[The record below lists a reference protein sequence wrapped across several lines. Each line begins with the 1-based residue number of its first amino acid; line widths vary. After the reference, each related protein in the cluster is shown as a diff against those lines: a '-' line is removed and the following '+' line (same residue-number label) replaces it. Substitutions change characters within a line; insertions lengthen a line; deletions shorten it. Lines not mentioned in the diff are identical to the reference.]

1 LKTKTYY
8 KINRTLME
16 QTENQKPQTSKYY
29 RRKLL
34 MSYFTSTV
42 CIALVLYLA
51 GLFFML
57 LFNTQHV
64 SDMFRSN
71 IKMTVTLNN
80 SRTQAEID
88 QFRKLLDQAEY
99 ARETKYI
106 SKKEAA
112 KELAKELGEN
122 FVEILGD
129 NPLYSQ
135 IEVKLTDQ
143 YSNIDSIKSLEKA
156 IKGFKAVDDVYYP
169 KDVWTNATTVIAK
182 IASIFLVLTIVLAV
196 ITIILI
202 ANSIR
207 LQMSGDRFDIHT
219 AKLIGATNW
228 HISKPYL
235 KRSLIQSAIASITAI
250 ICLTATI
257 TFIEKIINGVFQI
270 SAFWPTLLAML
281 VIGVAV
287 TLIAAF
293 ISIRKFL
300 NAKEEDLYY

>member
-1 LKTKTYY
+1 
-8 KINRTLME
+8 ME
-16 QTENQKPQTSKYY
+16 QTEKQKPQASKYY

-71 IKMTVTLNN
+71 IKMTVTLND
-80 SRTQAEID
+80 SRSSAEVEK
-88 QFRKLLDQAEY
+88 FRKMLDQSDFV
-99 ARETKYI
+99 RETKYI
-106 SKKEAA
+106 SKDDAA
-112 KELAKELGEN
+112 KELAKELGED
-122 FVEILGD
+122 FIEVIGK

-143 YSNIDSIKSLEKA
+143 YSNIDSIKSIEKTL
-156 IKGFKAVDDVYYP
+156 KVHKVVDDVYYP
-169 KDVWTNATTVIAK
+169 KDVWNNATTVITK
-182 IASIFLVLTIVLAV
+182 IASIFLVLTIILAI

-219 AKLIGATNW
+219 AKLIGAANW
-228 HISKPYL
+228 HIAKPYL
-235 KRSLIQSAIASITAI
+235 KRALIQSIIAAIAPVIG
-250 ICLTATI
+250 LTLTI
-257 TFIEKIINGVFQI
+257 SFIEKIINGVFQI
-270 SAFWPTLLAML
+270 SAFYPTLLSM
-281 VIGVAV
+281 VGIGVTV
-287 TLIAAF
+287 TLAAAF
-293 ISIRKFL
+293 ISIRKYL
-300 NAKEEDLYY
+300 TAKEEELYY

>member
-1 LKTKTYY
+1 
-8 KINRTLME
+8 ME

-71 IKMTVTLNN
+71 IKMTVTLND

-112 KELAKELGEN
+112 KELAKELGED

-156 IKGFKAVDDVYYP
+156 IKGYKAVDDVYYP

-235 KRSLIQSAIASITAI
+235 KRSLIQSAIASVTAI

-281 VIGVAV
+281 VIGVVV
-287 TLIAAF
+287 TLVAAF

-300 NAKEEDLYY
+300 NAKEEELYY

>member
-1 LKTKTYY
+1 
-8 KINRTLME
+8 ME
-16 QTENQKPQTSKYY
+16 QTEKQKPQASKYY

-71 IKMTVTLNN
+71 IKMTVTLND
-80 SRTQAEID
+80 SRSSAEIEK
-88 QFRKLLDQAEY
+88 FRKMLDQSDFV
-99 ARETKYI
+99 RETKYI
-106 SKKEAA
+106 SKDDAA
-112 KELAKELGEN
+112 KELAKELGED
-122 FVEILGD
+122 FVEIIGK

-135 IEVKLTDQ
+135 IEIKLADQ
-143 YSNIDSIKSLEKA
+143 YSNIDSIKSVEVAL
-156 IKGFKAVDDVYYP
+156 KGHKAVDEVYYP
-169 KDVWTNATTVIAK
+169 KDVWNNATTVITK
-182 IASIFLVLTIVLAV
+182 IASIFLALTIILSI

-219 AKLIGATNW
+219 AKLIGASNW

-235 KRSLIQSAIASITAI
+235 KRALIQSVIASIAAVI
-250 ICLTATI
+250 GLTLTI
-257 TFIEKIINGVFQI
+257 SFIEKIINGVFQI
-270 SAFWPTLLAML
+270 SAFCPTLLAM
-281 VIGVAV
+281 VGIGITV
-287 TLIAAF
+287 TLAAAF
-293 ISIRKFL
+293 ISIRKYL
-300 NAKEEDLYY
+300 TAKEEELYY

>member
-1 LKTKTYY
+1 
-8 KINRTLME
+8 ME
-16 QTENQKPQTSKYY
+16 QTEKQKPQASKYY

-71 IKMTVTLNN
+71 IKMTVTLND
-80 SRTQAEID
+80 SRSSAEVEK
-88 QFRKLLDQAEY
+88 FRKILDQSEFV
-99 ARETKYI
+99 RETKYI
-106 SKKEAA
+106 SKDDAA
-112 KELAKELGEN
+112 KELAKELGED
-122 FVEILGD
+122 FIEVIGK

-143 YSNIDSIKSLEKA
+143 YSNIDSIKSIEKTL
-156 IKGFKAVDDVYYP
+156 KVHKAVDDVYYP
-169 KDVWTNATTVIAK
+169 KDVWNNATTVITK
-182 IASIFLVLTIVLAV
+182 IASIFLVLTIILAI

-219 AKLIGATNW
+219 AKLIGAANW
-228 HISKPYL
+228 HIAKPYL
-235 KRSLIQSAIASITAI
+235 KRALIQSIIAAIAAVIG
-250 ICLTATI
+250 LTLTI
-257 TFIEKIINGVFQI
+257 SFIEKIINGVFQI
-270 SAFWPTLLAML
+270 SAFYPTLLSM
-281 VIGVAV
+281 VGIGVTV
-287 TLIAAF
+287 TLAAAF
-293 ISIRKFL
+293 ISIRKYL
-300 NAKEEDLYY
+300 TAKEEELYF

>member
-1 LKTKTYY
+1 
-8 KINRTLME
+8 ME
-16 QTENQKPQTSKYY
+16 QTEKQKPQASTYY

-71 IKMTVTLNN
+71 IKMTITLND
-80 SRTQAEID
+80 SRSSAEID
-88 QFRKLLDQAEY
+88 KFRKMLDQSDFV
-99 ARETKYI
+99 RETKYI
-106 SKKEAA
+106 SKDDAA
-112 KELAKELGEN
+112 KELAKELGED
-122 FVEILGD
+122 FIEVIGK

-143 YSNIDSIKSLEKA
+143 YSNIDSIKSIEKSL
-156 IKGFKAVDDVYYP
+156 KVHKAVDDVYYP
-169 KDVWTNATTVIAK
+169 KDVWNNATTVITK
-182 IASIFLVLTIVLAV
+182 IASIFLVLTIILAI

-219 AKLIGATNW
+219 AKLIGASNW

-235 KRSLIQSAIASITAI
+235 KRSLIQSAIAAAAAVIG
-250 ICLTATI
+250 LTLTI
-257 TFIEKIINGVFQI
+257 SFIEKIINGVFQI
-270 SAFWPTLLAML
+270 SAFYPTLLAM
-281 VIGVAV
+281 VGIGIAV
-287 TLIAAF
+287 TLAAAF
-293 ISIRKFL
+293 ISIRKYL
-300 NAKEEDLYY
+300 TAKEEELYY

>member
-1 LKTKTYY
+1 
-8 KINRTLME
+8 ME
-16 QTENQKPQTSKYY
+16 QTEKQKPQASKYY

-71 IKMTVTLNN
+71 IKMTVTLND
-80 SRTQAEID
+80 SRSSAEVEK
-88 QFRKLLDQAEY
+88 FRKMLDQSDFV
-99 ARETKYI
+99 RETKYI
-106 SKKEAA
+106 SKDDAA
-112 KELAKELGEN
+112 KELAKELGED
-122 FVEILGD
+122 FIEVIGK

-143 YSNIDSIKSLEKA
+143 YSNIDSIKSIEKTL
-156 IKGFKAVDDVYYP
+156 KVHKAVDDVYYP
-169 KDVWTNATTVIAK
+169 KDVWNNATTVITK
-182 IASIFLVLTIVLAV
+182 IASIFLVLTIILAI

-219 AKLIGATNW
+219 AKLIGAANW
-228 HISKPYL
+228 HIAKPYL
-235 KRSLIQSAIASITAI
+235 KRALIQSIIAAIAAVIG
-250 ICLTATI
+250 LTLTI
-257 TFIEKIINGVFQI
+257 SFIEKIINGVFQI
-270 SAFWPTLLAML
+270 SAFYPTLLSM
-281 VIGVAV
+281 VGIGVTV
-287 TLIAAF
+287 TLAAAF
-293 ISIRKFL
+293 ISIRKYL
-300 NAKEEDLYY
+300 TAKEEELYF

>member
-1 LKTKTYY
+1 
-8 KINRTLME
+8 ME
-16 QTENQKPQTSKYY
+16 QTEKQKPQASKYY

-71 IKMTVTLNN
+71 IKMTVTLND
-80 SRTQAEID
+80 SRSSAEIEK
-88 QFRKLLDQAEY
+88 FRKMLDQSDFV
-99 ARETKYI
+99 RETKYI
-106 SKKEAA
+106 SKDDAA
-112 KELAKELGEN
+112 KELAKELGED
-122 FVEILGD
+122 FIEVIGK

-143 YSNIDSIKSLEKA
+143 YSNIDSIKSIEKTL
-156 IKGFKAVDDVYYP
+156 KVHKAVDDVYYP
-169 KDVWTNATTVIAK
+169 KDVWNNATTVITK
-182 IASIFLVLTIVLAV
+182 IASIFLVLTIILAI

-219 AKLIGATNW
+219 AKLIGASNW

-235 KRSLIQSAIASITAI
+235 KRALIQSVIASIAAVI
-250 ICLTATI
+250 GLTLTI
-257 TFIEKIINGVFQI
+257 SFIEKIINGVFQI
-270 SAFWPTLLAML
+270 SAFCPTLLAM
-281 VIGVAV
+281 VGIGITV
-287 TLIAAF
+287 TLAAAF
-293 ISIRKFL
+293 ISIRKYL
-300 NAKEEDLYY
+300 TAKEEELYY

>member
-1 LKTKTYY
+1 
-8 KINRTLME
+8 ME
-16 QTENQKPQTSKYY
+16 QTEKQKPQASKYY

-71 IKMTVTLNN
+71 IKMTVTLND
-80 SRTQAEID
+80 SRSSAEIEK
-88 QFRKLLDQAEY
+88 FRKMLDQSDFV
-99 ARETKYI
+99 RETKYI
-106 SKKEAA
+106 SKDDAA
-112 KELAKELGEN
+112 KELAKELGED
-122 FVEILGD
+122 FIEVIGK

-143 YSNIDSIKSLEKA
+143 YSNIDSIKSIEKTL
-156 IKGFKAVDDVYYP
+156 KVHKVVDDVYYP
-169 KDVWTNATTVIAK
+169 KDVWNNATTVITK
-182 IASIFLVLTIVLAV
+182 IASIFLVLTIILAI

-219 AKLIGATNW
+219 AKLIGAANW
-228 HISKPYL
+228 HIAKPYL
-235 KRSLIQSAIASITAI
+235 KRALIQSIIAAIAAVIG
-250 ICLTATI
+250 LTLTI
-257 TFIEKIINGVFQI
+257 SFIEKIINGVFQI
-270 SAFWPTLLAML
+270 SAFYPTLLSM
-281 VIGVAV
+281 VGIGVTV
-287 TLIAAF
+287 TLVAAF
-293 ISIRKFL
+293 ISIRKYL
-300 NAKEEDLYY
+300 TAKEEELYF

>member
-1 LKTKTYY
+1 
-8 KINRTLME
+8 ME
-16 QTENQKPQTSKYY
+16 QTEKQKPQASKYY

-71 IKMTVTLNN
+71 IKMTVTLND
-80 SRTQAEID
+80 SRSSAEVEK
-88 QFRKLLDQAEY
+88 FRKMLDQSDFV
-99 ARETKYI
+99 RETKYI
-106 SKKEAA
+106 SKDDAA
-112 KELAKELGEN
+112 KELAKELGED
-122 FVEILGD
+122 FIEVIGK

-143 YSNIDSIKSLEKA
+143 YSNIDSIKSIEKTL
-156 IKGFKAVDDVYYP
+156 KVHKVVDDVYYP
-169 KDVWTNATTVIAK
+169 KDVWNNATTVITK
-182 IASIFLVLTIVLAV
+182 IASIFLVLTIILAI

-219 AKLIGATNW
+219 AKLIGAANW
-228 HISKPYL
+228 HIAKPYL
-235 KRSLIQSAIASITAI
+235 KRALIQSIIAAIAAVIG
-250 ICLTATI
+250 LTLTI
-257 TFIEKIINGVFQI
+257 SFIEKIINGVFQI
-270 SAFWPTLLAML
+270 SAFYPTLLSM
-281 VIGVAV
+281 VGIGVTV
-287 TLIAAF
+287 TLAAAF
-293 ISIRKFL
+293 ISIRKYL
-300 NAKEEDLYY
+300 TAKEEELYF

>member
-1 LKTKTYY
+1 
-8 KINRTLME
+8 ME
-16 QTENQKPQTSKYY
+16 QTEKQKPQASKYY

-71 IKMTVTLNN
+71 IKMTVTLND
-80 SRTQAEID
+80 SRSSAEIEK
-88 QFRKLLDQAEY
+88 FRKMLDQSDFV
-99 ARETKYI
+99 RETKYI
-106 SKKEAA
+106 SKDDAA
-112 KELAKELGEN
+112 KELAKELGED
-122 FVEILGD
+122 FIEVIGK

-143 YSNIDSIKSLEKA
+143 YSNIDSIKSIEKTL
-156 IKGFKAVDDVYYP
+156 KVHKAVDDVYYP
-169 KDVWTNATTVIAK
+169 KDVWNNATTVITK
-182 IASIFLVLTIVLAV
+182 IASIFLVLTIILAI

-219 AKLIGATNW
+219 AKLIGAANW
-228 HISKPYL
+228 HIAKPYL
-235 KRSLIQSAIASITAI
+235 KRALIQSIIAAIAAVIG
-250 ICLTATI
+250 LTLTI
-257 TFIEKIINGVFQI
+257 SFIEKIINGVFQI
-270 SAFWPTLLAML
+270 SAFYPTLLSM
-281 VIGVAV
+281 VGIGVTV
-287 TLIAAF
+287 TLAAAF
-293 ISIRKFL
+293 ISIRKYL
-300 NAKEEDLYY
+300 TAKEEELYY

>member
-1 LKTKTYY
+1 
-8 KINRTLME
+8 ME
-16 QTENQKPQTSKYY
+16 QTEKQKPQASKYY

-71 IKMTVTLNN
+71 IKMTVTLND
-80 SRTQAEID
+80 SRSSAEVEK
-88 QFRKLLDQAEY
+88 FRKMLDQSDFV
-99 ARETKYI
+99 RETKYI
-106 SKKEAA
+106 SKDDAA
-112 KELAKELGEN
+112 KELAKELGED
-122 FVEILGD
+122 FIEVIGK

-143 YSNIDSIKSLEKA
+143 YSNIDSIKSIEKTL
-156 IKGFKAVDDVYYP
+156 KVHKAVDDVYYP
-169 KDVWTNATTVIAK
+169 KDVWNNATTVITK
-182 IASIFLVLTIVLAV
+182 IASIFLVLTIILAI

-219 AKLIGATNW
+219 AKLIGAANW
-228 HISKPYL
+228 HIAKPYL
-235 KRSLIQSAIASITAI
+235 KRALIQSIIAAIAAVIG
-250 ICLTATI
+250 LTLTI
-257 TFIEKIINGVFQI
+257 SFIEKIINGVFQI
-270 SAFWPTLLAML
+270 SAFYPTLLSM
-281 VIGVAV
+281 VGIGVTV
-287 TLIAAF
+287 TLTAAF
-293 ISIRKFL
+293 ISIRKYL
-300 NAKEEDLYY
+300 TAKEEELYY

>member
-1 LKTKTYY
+1 
-8 KINRTLME
+8 ME
-16 QTENQKPQTSKYY
+16 QTEKQKPQASKYY

-71 IKMTVTLNN
+71 IKMTVTLND
-80 SRTQAEID
+80 SRSSAEVEK
-88 QFRKLLDQAEY
+88 FRKILDQSDFV
-99 ARETKYI
+99 RETKYI
-106 SKKEAA
+106 SKDDAA
-112 KELAKELGEN
+112 KELAKELGED
-122 FVEILGD
+122 FIEVIGK

-143 YSNIDSIKSLEKA
+143 YSNIDSIKSIEKTL
-156 IKGFKAVDDVYYP
+156 KVHKVVDDVYYP
-169 KDVWTNATTVIAK
+169 KDVWNNATTVITK
-182 IASIFLVLTIVLAV
+182 IASIFLVLTIILAI

-219 AKLIGATNW
+219 AKLIGAANW
-228 HISKPYL
+228 HIAKPYL
-235 KRSLIQSAIASITAI
+235 KRALIQSIIAAIAAVIG
-250 ICLTATI
+250 LTLTI
-257 TFIEKIINGVFQI
+257 SFIEKIINGVFQI
-270 SAFWPTLLAML
+270 SAFYPTLLSM
-281 VIGVAV
+281 VGIGVTV
-287 TLIAAF
+287 TLAAAF
-293 ISIRKFL
+293 ISIRKYL
-300 NAKEEDLYY
+300 TAKEEELYY

>member
-1 LKTKTYY
+1 
-8 KINRTLME
+8 ME

>member
-1 LKTKTYY
+1 
-8 KINRTLME
+8 ME

-71 IKMTVTLNN
+71 IKMTVTLND

-112 KELAKELGEN
+112 KELAKELGED

-156 IKGFKAVDDVYYP
+156 IKGYKAVDDVYYP

-235 KRSLIQSAIASITAI
+235 KRSLIQSAIAAITAI
-250 ICLTATI
+250 ICLTTTI
-257 TFIEKIINGVFQI
+257 KFIEKIINGVFQI
-270 SAFWPTLLAML
+270 SAFWPTLLAMFA
-281 VIGVAV
+281 IGVSV
-287 TLIAAF
+287 TCIAAF

-300 NAKEEDLYY
+300 NAKEEELYY

>member
-1 LKTKTYY
+1 
-8 KINRTLME
+8 ME
-16 QTENQKPQTSKYY
+16 QTEKQKPQASKYY

-71 IKMTVTLNN
+71 IKMTVTLND
-80 SRTQAEID
+80 SRSSAEVEK
-88 QFRKLLDQAEY
+88 FRKMLDQSDFV
-99 ARETKYI
+99 RETKYI
-106 SKKEAA
+106 SKDDAA
-112 KELAKELGEN
+112 KELAKELGED
-122 FVEILGD
+122 FIEVIGK

-143 YSNIDSIKSLEKA
+143 YSNIDSIKSIEKTL
-156 IKGFKAVDDVYYP
+156 KVHKAVDDVYYP
-169 KDVWTNATTVIAK
+169 KDVWNNATTVITK
-182 IASIFLVLTIVLAV
+182 IASIFLVLTIILAI

-219 AKLIGATNW
+219 AKLIGAANW
-228 HISKPYL
+228 HIAKPYL
-235 KRSLIQSAIASITAI
+235 KRALIQSIIAAIAAVIG
-250 ICLTATI
+250 LTLTI
-257 TFIEKIINGVFQI
+257 SFIEKIINGVFQI
-270 SAFWPTLLAML
+270 SAFYPTLLSM
-281 VIGVAV
+281 VGIGVTV
-287 TLIAAF
+287 TLVAAF
-293 ISIRKFL
+293 ISIRKYL
-300 NAKEEDLYY
+300 TAKEEELYF

>member
-1 LKTKTYY
+1 
-8 KINRTLME
+8 ME
-16 QTENQKPQTSKYY
+16 QTEKQKPQASKYY

-71 IKMTVTLNN
+71 IKMTVTLND
-80 SRTQAEID
+80 SRSSAEVEK
-88 QFRKLLDQAEY
+88 FRKMLDQSDFV
-99 ARETKYI
+99 RETKYI
-106 SKKEAA
+106 SKDDAA
-112 KELAKELGEN
+112 KELAKELGED
-122 FVEILGD
+122 FIEVIGK

-143 YSNIDSIKSLEKA
+143 YSNIDSIKSIEKTL
-156 IKGFKAVDDVYYP
+156 KVHKAVDDVYYP
-169 KDVWTNATTVIAK
+169 KDVWNNATTVITK
-182 IASIFLVLTIVLAV
+182 IASIFLVLTIILAI

-219 AKLIGATNW
+219 AKLIGAANW
-228 HISKPYL
+228 HIAKPYL
-235 KRSLIQSAIASITAI
+235 KRALIQSIIAAIAAVIG
-250 ICLTATI
+250 LTLTI
-257 TFIEKIINGVFQI
+257 SFIEKIINGVFQI
-270 SAFWPTLLAML
+270 SAFCPTLLSM
-281 VIGVAV
+281 VGIGVTV
-287 TLIAAF
+287 TLAAAF
-293 ISIRKFL
+293 ISIRKYL
-300 NAKEEDLYY
+300 TAKEEELYF